1 MFSYRHAFHA
11 GNHADVLKHLT
22 LVATLR
28 HLMRKDSPLTM
39 IDTHA
44 GAGIYRLDAEAAQT
58 SGEALAGIARLA
70 PPNAGDSAPNSA
82 TARSRQAPDAI
93 VSEYDALT
101 DYLALLAGFNRTG
114 ASGGPWRVYPG
125 SPLLMHALMT
135 EPARAAV
142 HDRLRLFELHPTD
155 AQALQA
161 HIAQLDAGRQVGMA
175 RQDGFAALKAL
186 LPPPASGSGSRRAL
200 VLIDPSYEI
209 KSDYAK
215 VAGAVQ
221 DALRRF
227 ATGVY
232 LVWYPIIPR
241 PEAHTLPRRLR
252 TLAQQAERAW
262 LQATLAVGAA
272 PGSNGLSA
280 SGMFVIN
287 PPHTLAAAL
296 RSALPRVRQAL
307 ARGPQASW
315 SVDTGD

>member
-1 MFSYRHAFHA
+1 
-11 GNHADVLKHLT
+11 
-22 LVATLR
+22 
-28 HLMRKDSPLTM
+28 
-39 IDTHA
+39 
-44 GAGIYRLDAEAAQT
+44 
-58 SGEALAGIARLA
+58 
-70 PPNAGDSAPNSA
+70 
-82 TARSRQAPDAI
+82 
-93 VSEYDALT
+93 
-101 DYLALLAGFNRTG
+101 
-114 ASGGPWRVYPG
+114 
-125 SPLLMHALMT
+125 MHALMT

-262 LQATLAVGAA
+262 LQATLAVGAT

-296 RSALPRVRQAL
+296 RSALPRVQQAL